1 MQIED
6 VIFKRDEMRHLMINK
21 YGEICFANYDVS
33 RINPLEQHHI
43 KKVVD
48 GGKTT
53 MNNIVMITHIP
64 HSIINALDCN
74 CQVRKLKEINEALQY
89 YKECRNNIIRRQVY
103 HYLEAERVAM
113 GYDIVDNGKILVLK
127 RK

>member
-1 MQIED
+1 MIVED
-6 VIFKRDEMRHLMINK
+6 MVFKREDMRSIMISRFG
-21 YGEICFANYDVS
+21 YICFANYE
-33 RINPLEQHHI
+33 ITNKNGLEQHHI
-43 KKVVD
+43 QKVVD

-64 HSIINALDCN
+64 HSIINMLDTEKEI
-74 CQVRKLKEINEALQY
+74 RKLKEINEALQY
-89 YKECRNNIIRRQVY
+89 YKECLNDIIRKQVY
-103 HYLEAERVAM
+103 HYLEAERVAK